1 MRRIGVRSPLLLPL
15 ALSLL
20 VACQIEVNTSPAP
33 PPAAQ
38 PRAPLSTPAANSAPA
53 ASPQA
58 DEERQAPAMYQ
69 AVVDAFF
76 HEDQVRRLFQPDLL
90 RHKTVYVRPTF
101 SDTDTPVP
109 DAILR
114 MIAARTDAYG
124 LAAASSEQAGGAVI
138 ALGAVGRDPEAATI
152 APRGGPTIQI
162 SASISGGECGASIS
176 MGYLIVATEAGW
188 QARQYVLA
196 VC

>member
-1 MRRIGVRSPLLLPL
+1 MRRIRVRSPLLLPI

-20 VACQIEVNTSPAP
+20 VACQIEANTPAAP

-38 PRAPLSTPAANSAPA
+38 ARAPLSTPAAPA
-53 ASPQA
+53 ALPSA

-76 HEDQVRRLFQPDLL
+76 DEDQVRRLFQPDLL

-101 SDTDTPVP
+101 SNTDTPVP

-138 ALGAVGRDPEAATI
+138 ALGALGHDPEAATI
-152 APRGGPTIQI
+152 VPRGGPTIQI
-162 SASISGGECGASIS
+162 SASISGGECGSSIS

>member
-1 MRRIGVRSPLLLPL
+1 MRRIRVRSPLLLPI

-20 VACQIEVNTSPAP
+20 VACQIEANTPAAP

-38 PRAPLSTPAANSAPA
+38 ARAPLSTPAAPA
-53 ASPQA
+53 ALPSA

-76 HEDQVRRLFQPDLL
+76 DEDQVRRLFQPDLL

-101 SDTDTPVP
+101 SNTDTPVP

-138 ALGAVGRDPEAATI
+138 ALGALGHDPEAATI
-152 APRGGPTIQI
+152 VPRGGPTIQI